1 MKAKIKEIYDN
12 ESSKTKSKGSKNS
25 SEEEIQNKDIVEIN
39 KDNDLKEEPIDED
52 FEGGEGEFVKVAME
66 TKPGVFKQ
74 IFLVPLL
81 DDLCENF
88 FGRIYHSLMI
98 IRKILLIIFMISI
111 GEAYIQIFL
120 ILILQMA

>member
-39 KDNDLKEEPIDED
+39 KDNDLKEEPIDEN

-66 TKPGVFKQ
+66 AKPGVFKQ